1 LDLGGAFGFG
11 VALGLVRAFC
21 LGVAFGFAFGVS
33 FTTLGDLDL
42 GGALGLPFGVFLTT
56 LRSLGDLGVFGIF
69 GDTCNAVVFA
79 VLLIL
84 RELAAIIFADRLKI
98 FSIKGFRFLHVL
110 SLSFFMILYLYYINI
125 FNNILYDV
133 I

>member
-1 LDLGGAFGFG
+1 
-11 VALGLVRAFC
+11 
-21 LGVAFGFAFGVS
+21 
-33 FTTLGDLDL
+33 
-42 GGALGLPFGVFLTT
+42 LTA
-56 LRSLGDLGVFGIF
+56 LGDLGVALALGALGDL
-69 GDTCNAVVFA
+69 GDTCGAVGFA

-125 FNNILYDV
+125 FNNIWYD
-133 I
+133 II

>member
-1 LDLGGAFGFG
+1 LTALGDLG
-11 VALGLVRAFC
+11 VALGLA
-21 LGVAFGFAFGVS
+21 GAFGLAFGVS
-33 FTTLGDLDL
+33 
-42 GGALGLPFGVFLTT
+42 LTA
-56 LRSLGDLGVFGIF
+56 LGDLGVALGLAFGVSLTALGDLGVALALGALGDL
-69 GDTCNAVVFA
+69 GDTCGAVGFA

-125 FNNILYDV
+125 FNNIWYD
-133 I
+133 II